1 MSPYKYSVSTIYATR
16 LRLSADS
23 GVAEPVRFGL
33 FGIKAYA
40 VGWCTHEIVIWALVR
55 SPRRAGLHCATE
67 DSPDRH
73 APCCGHVGES
83 ECHGSGVEVLA
94 ILNGTDRREPI
105 TQAASFTAHR
115 IRTEENIMKSGTE
128 DEAKGKTKKRL
139 GKLRRDPTL
148 EGNDEDKVG
157 RVQEKIGSVD
167 WESLL
172 NGIFRGKT
180 VIECGMDRTIFQQ
193 GQPADSLFY
202 IRRGKVKLTVISQ
215 QGKEAIIAILS
226 AGEFFGEGCLT
237 GQPLRMATA
246 VAMTDCN
253 LDKIEKSLMVRMLH
267 EHHDVSELFITHLL
281 SRNIRYEADL
291 VDQLFNSS
299 EKRLARILLLLSH
312 FGKES
317 RVEPVLPG
325 VSQDSLAQMVGT
337 TRSRVSHF
345 MNKFRKLG
353 FIDYS
358 DSDELTVHSSLL
370 NVVLHD

>member
-1 MSPYKYSVSTIYATR
+1 
-16 LRLSADS
+16 
-23 GVAEPVRFGL
+23 
-33 FGIKAYA
+33 
-40 VGWCTHEIVIWALVR
+40 
-55 SPRRAGLHCATE
+55 
-67 DSPDRH
+67 
-73 APCCGHVGES
+73 
-83 ECHGSGVEVLA
+83 
-94 ILNGTDRREPI
+94 
-105 TQAASFTAHR
+105 
-115 IRTEENIMKSGTE
+115 MKSGTK
-128 DEAKGKTKKRL
+128 DAVKGKTMGEL
-139 GKLRRDPTL
+139 MTDPTL
-148 EGNDEDKVG
+148 EGKDKNKIG

-167 WESLL
+167 WEALL
-172 NGIFRGKT
+172 NGVFRGKT
-180 VIECGMDRTIFQQ
+180 VIECGTDRNIFQQ

-317 RVEPVLPG
+317 RAESVIPT
-325 VSQDSLAQMVGT
+325 VSQDTLAQMVGT

-345 MNKFRKLG
+345 MNRFREHG
-353 FIDYS
+353 FVDY
-358 DSDELTVHSSLL
+358 DDGALTVHSGLL
-370 NVVLHD
+370 SVVLHD